1 MADHETEDE
10 SQERGS
16 KVKAKFKFEKFKV
29 KDIAF
34 LAIMA
39 VVLLLCSSLAVPLMF
54 ISLFGLQNMG
64 TAIFFG
70 IFITIALMKVR
81 KPGALSILGIFSA
94 VPLAIMQ
101 VSVFLTNSIAA
112 VLAECITLL
121 IFRNYQNDKAI
132 MLGAG
137 LVMPISLPFTL
148 VFGMLINGKTLAQ
161 ALSGEGLPVWLV
173 VLTCMGTVVLSFA
186 GTLIGHKIGKE
197 LQKAGKL
204 K

>member
-1 MADHETEDE
+1 MK
-10 SQERGS
+10 Q
-16 KVKAKFKFEKFKV
+16 KFKFEKFKT

-54 ISLFGLQNMG
+54 ISLFGLQNMA
-64 TAIFFG
+64 TSIFSG
-70 IFITIALMKVR
+70 IFMTIALMKVR
-81 KPGALSILGIFSA
+81 KPGALTILGVFSA
-94 VPLAIMQ
+94 VPLAMMQ
-101 VSVFLTNSIAA
+101 VSVFVTNSIS
-112 VLAECITLL
+112 VILAELITLL
-121 IFRNYQNDKAI
+121 IFRGYQNDKAV

-148 VFGMLINGKTLAQ
+148 IFGMLINGKTLNQ

-173 VLTCMGTVVLSFA
+173 ILTCIGTVVLSFA
-186 GTLIGHKIGKE
+186 GTLIGRKIAKE

>member
-1 MADHETEDE
+1 MKRKFHFETF
-10 SQERGS
+10 R
-16 KVKAKFKFEKFKV
+16 V

-39 VVLLLCSSLAVPLMF
+39 VVLLLCSSMAVPLMF

-64 TAIFFG
+64 TSIFFS
-70 IFITIALMKVR
+70 IFMTIALMKVR
-81 KPGALSILGIFSA
+81 KPGALTILGVFSA

-101 VSVFLTNSIAA
+101 VSVFVTNSIS
-112 VLAECITLL
+112 VILAEIITLL
-121 IFRNYQNDKAI
+121 IFRSYESDKAI

-137 LVMPISLPFTL
+137 LVMPVSLPFTL
-148 VFGMLINGKTLAQ
+148 VFGMLINGKTLTQ

-173 VLTCMGTVVLSFA
+173 ILTCIGTVALSFV
-186 GTLIGHKIGKE
+186 GTLIGRKIGRE
-197 LQKAGKL
+197 LQRAGKL